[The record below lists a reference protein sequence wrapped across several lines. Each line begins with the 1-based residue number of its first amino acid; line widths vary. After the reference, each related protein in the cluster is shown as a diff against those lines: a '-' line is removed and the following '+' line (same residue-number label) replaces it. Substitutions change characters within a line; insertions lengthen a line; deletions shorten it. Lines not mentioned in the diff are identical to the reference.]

1 MFLLKISLTLAASVM
16 LSGAAFAAD
25 VNGEWLRADGVTK
38 VRFSPCGAAVC
49 GAVSWLKDQN
59 GPAKVGQK
67 VFFDMKPNGENS
79 WAGKAFNPDDGKEYS
94 GKMTLSGN
102 SLTTSGCVFGGLICK
117 SYNWTRAR

>member
-94 GKMTLSGN
+94 GKMTLSGD

-117 SYNWTRAR
+117 SYNWTRSR

>member
-94 GKMTLSGN
+94 GKMTLSGDL
-102 SLTTSGCVFGGLICK
+102 LTTSGCVFGGLICK